1 MFEGVITALVTPF
14 RRDLL
19 DEDALRRLVDEQIA
33 AGVDGLVPVGT
44 TGESPTLTNEEH
56 IRVIEVVIE
65 AAAKRVPVIAGTGSN
80 STHEAIEMSLA
91 AKRAGADGLLL
102 VTPYYNRP
110 GQEHMYRHFRAIM
123 QAASLP
129 TVVYNVPGA
138 HRLGPAARDDRA
150 PRRDARAG
158 RRQGGDRA
166 RRCARRRSIARVG
179 QRVAVL
185 SGDDAT
191 AFPLFALGG
200 RGVISVVSNVAPAL
214 MSAMWDAA
222 AAGDW
227 NKARAAPL
235 PAAAARRGP
244 VRRGEPD
251 PGEGRARDDGPDD
264 RGDPAAALPAGG
276 TATAPSCARSSTSSG
291 CWRSSAW
298 RRPVRIA
305 VLGADG
311 RMGRALIARRA
322 RRRRRAPCWR
332 RRPSAP
338 ATPASARTPAR
349 VAGGEPAG
357 VVITGA
363 LPARGVADV
372 WIDFTTASAT
382 ESVATAAAA
391 QGVGLV
397 VGTTGPRH
405 ARARRARR
413 RGAAASRSSTPPTT
427 RSAST
432 SC

>member
-80 STHEAIEMSLA
+80 STHEAIEMSIA

-129 TVVYNVPGA
+129 TVLYNVPGRTA
-138 HRLGPAARDDRA
+138 SDLLPETIARLAEMPEVVGVKEATGSALRA
-150 PRRDARAG
+150 S
-158 RRQGGDRA
+158 QI
-166 RRCARRRSIARVG
+166 IARVG

-214 MSAMWDAA
+214 MSGMWDAA
-222 AAGDW
+222 KAGDW
-227 NKARAAPL
+227 NKARQLHYRLLPL
-235 PAAAARRGP
+235 
-244 VRRGEPD
+244 
-251 PGEGRARDDGPDD
+251 GEGLFVEANPI
-264 RGDPAAALPAGG
+264 PVKAALAMM
-276 TATAPSCARSSTSSG
+276 
-291 CWRSSAW
+291 
-298 RRPVRIA
+298 
-305 VLGADG
+305 G
-311 RMGRALIARRA
+311 RMTEEIRPPLYPLAEQYRAKLRA
-322 RRRRRAPCWR
+322 QLDEL
-332 RRPSAP
+332 
-338 ATPASARTPAR
+338 
-349 VAGGEPAG
+349 G
-357 VVITGA
+357 
-363 LPARGVADV
+363 LL
-372 WIDFTTASAT
+372 T
-382 ESVATAAAA
+382 E
-391 QGVGLV
+391 
-397 VGTTGPRH
+397 
-405 ARARRARR
+405 
-413 RGAAASRSSTPPTT
+413 
-427 RSAST
+427 
-432 SC
+432 

>member
-44 TGESPTLTNEEH
+44 TGESPTLTMQEH
-56 IRVIEVVIE
+56 IHVIEVVIE

-80 STHEAIEMSLA
+80 STHEAIELSVA

-129 TVVYNVPGA
+129 TVVYNVPGRTA
-138 HRLGPAARDDRA
+138 SDLLPDTIARLAEMPELVGVKEATGSALRAA
-150 PRRDARAG
+150 
-158 RRQGGDRA
+158 QV
-166 RRCARRRSIARVG
+166 IARVP

-227 NKARAAPL
+227 NKARQLHYRLL
-235 PAAAARRGP
+235 PISEGLFVEANPIP
-244 VRRGEPD
+244 VK
-251 PGEGRARDDGPDD
+251 
-264 RGDPAAALPAGG
+264 AALAMM
-276 TATAPSCARSSTSSG
+276 
-291 CWRSSAW
+291 
-298 RRPVRIA
+298 
-305 VLGADG
+305 G
-311 RMGRALIARRA
+311 RMTEEVRPPLYPLAEQFRAKLRA
-322 RRRRRAPCWR
+322 QLD
-332 RRPSAP
+332 
-338 ATPASARTPAR
+338 
-349 VAGGEPAG
+349 E
-357 VVITGA
+357 
-363 LPARGVADV
+363 L
-372 WIDFTTASAT
+372 
-382 ESVATAAAA
+382 
-391 QGVGLV
+391 GLLE
-397 VGTTGPRH
+397 G
-405 ARARRARR
+405 
-413 RGAAASRSSTPPTT
+413 
-427 RSAST
+427 
-432 SC
+432 